1 MTQGKRVLITGA
13 TGFIG
18 THLCAYLQ
26 QNGISVVAAS
36 HRQLDVCVKNA
47 WENYR
52 GQGIGHVVHLAG
64 KTFVPASWEQPD
76 MFFDTNL
83 RGTLNALEF
92 CRAEGAGMTYLS
104 AYVYGVPEKNPISE
118 DSIVHPNNP
127 YACAKYAGEELCRHY
142 CDLFSMHVTVLRPFN
157 VYGPGQAAHFL
168 IPLIFQQAKGNEK
181 EIVLQDL
188 KPKRDYVYIGD
199 VCRAIECSVKN
210 TTGFHVFNVGYG
222 KSYSV
227 EEVVS
232 IIQKLLNTN
241 KRVLSKHTI
250 RKNEMNDVVAD
261 ISKIREEWGWNPK
274 FDLISG
280 LRQYV
285 CLLAGD

>member
-1 MTQGKRVLITGA
+1 
-13 TGFIG
+13 
-18 THLCAYLQ
+18 
-26 QNGISVVAAS
+26 
-36 HRQLDVCVKNA
+36 
-47 WENYR
+47 
-52 GQGIGHVVHLAG
+52 
-64 KTFVPASWEQPD
+64 
-76 MFFDTNL
+76 
-83 RGTLNALEF
+83 
-92 CRAEGAGMTYLS
+92 
-104 AYVYGVPEKNPISE
+104 
-118 DSIVHPNNP
+118 
-127 YACAKYAGEELCRHY
+127 
-142 CDLFSMHVTVLRPFN
+142 MHVTVLRPFN

-188 KPKRDYVYIGD
+188 KPKRDYVYIKD
-199 VCRAIECSVKN
+199 ACRAIECSVKN
-210 TTGFHVFNVGYG
+210 TKGFHVFNVGYG

-227 EEVVS
+227 EEVVG
-232 IIQKLLNTN
+232 IIQELLNTN
-241 KRVLSKHTI
+241 KRVLSRHTV